1 MVTSLKCRKDMGSNV
16 LESFEHIEIVLIETK
31 YIILNI
37 SFILKMLG
45 AQQSLPKVISLT
57 FENRSIIETL
67 DQVHW
72 IQGP

>member
-1 MVTSLKCRKDMGSNV
+1 MGSSV

-31 YIILNI
+31 YTILNI
-37 SFILKMLG
+37 SFILRMLG
-45 AQQSLPKVISLT
+45 TQQSLPKVISLT
-57 FENRSIIETL
+57 FEDRSVIDTL